1 MKEFIKRNF
10 AILLAFILPALLII
24 IVAVTTYLPSLFVS
38 THYNF
43 IYTTCADGTNYYPY
57 NCNGYLQQVYSVVN
71 GKLVKNNVDLTQDFN
86 KDGVPDFSE
95 AYNARV
101 FFHDTKKNESR
112 EITFTEAQA
121 LTLNNLLT
129 SPYGVTVS
137 SSSDNRGGDFFFPF
151 GGYSSSYGYS
161 LTKGKNHRKLNL
173 INGTDRYYYQNNFQF
188 IGWVLPGRQ

>member
-129 SPYGVTVS
+129 SPEIFSFLSAGIHLLTDILSQKVKITAS
-137 SSSDNRGGDFFFPF
+137 STLSTALIDTITRTIFSLSAGFYPADNN
-151 GGYSSSYGYS
+151 Y
-161 LTKGKNHRKLNL
+161 N
-173 INGTDRYYYQNNFQF
+173 
-188 IGWVLPGRQ
+188 